1 MFTKPLRLENQIQ
14 DYPWGSETAIQ
25 QLLGEDQAG
34 TPWAE
39 LWMGAHPKAPSAV
52 MVNNEKAPLN
62 VLLNRFP
69 KEILGPGTAGRF
81 NNTLPFLFKVLAAA
95 QPLSIQA
102 HPGKADA
109 REGFERESRLNIP
122 LNAPHRNYRDPWPK
136 PEILCAIEP
145 FTALNGFRD
154 PPAAAQWFE
163 ALCPDLLTRQIGM
176 LKTDPSA
183 SGIKQ
188 MFESLMRMPQDLKR
202 TIARKVS
209 ARAAGIDAPECAWI
223 KRLNRYYPDDIGILS
238 PVFLNIVQLEP
249 FTAMFLPPGQLHAYL
264 EGVGIELMANS
275 DNVLRGGLTG
285 KHMDINEL
293 VRILRFDP
301 LPVNIL
307 QPVAKSACQSDYPTD
322 ADEFL
327 LSVIAAEPGST
338 CVSPDL
344 HGIEILLCIKGAVE
358 IFSGADSPALMLEKG
373 QSVLIP
379 ACIGSYE
386 IKGSGLLFKAS
397 VPEPS

>member
-1 MFTKPLRLENQIQ
+1 MFSKPLRLENQIQ

-25 QLLGEDQAG
+25 QLLGDDPGG

-52 MVNNEKAPLN
+52 VVKGEKTPLDI
-62 VLLNRFP
+62 LIRRFP
-69 KEILGPGTAGRF
+69 EKILGPGIADRF

-102 HPGKADA
+102 HPDKEAA
-109 REGFERESRLNIP
+109 RDGFDRENRLDIP
-122 LNAPHRNYRDPWPK
+122 INAPHRNYRDPWPK
-136 PEILCAIEP
+136 PEIICAIEP
-145 FTALNGFRD
+145 FTALIGFRE
-154 PPAAAQWFE
+154 AQSIAQWFE
-163 ALCPDLLTRQIGM
+163 TLCPDLLARQIIM
-176 LKTDPSA
+176 LKNDPSA

-188 MFESLMRMPQDLKR
+188 MFASLMEMPQELKGN
-202 TIARKVS
+202 TARNVS

-238 PVFLNIVQLEP
+238 PVFLNMVRLEP
-249 FTAMFLPPGQLHAYL
+249 YSAMFLPPGQMHAYL

-293 VRILRFDP
+293 LRILRFDP

-307 QPVAKSACQSDYPTD
+307 RPVAKSACQSDYPTG

-327 LSVIAAEPGST
+327 LSVIAVEPGSK
-338 CVSPDL
+338 CASPDL
-344 HGIEILLCIKGAVE
+344 HGIEILLCMEGAVE

-373 QSVLIP
+373 QSALIP
-379 ACIGSYE
+379 AFTGSYE